1 MTHPVPALGAAL
13 VAAAGCVWWL
23 PALAT
28 VRAGADRPDCLRGTA
43 AACLSGW
50 TTVAGIAVLLLVA
63 DPWWAPA
70 AMAAAGA
77 ATTAGLRIRAAV
89 RARGEAREA
98 LATRLTHVHDEYS
111 LHAVRDVPAERE
123 VRDVVDVRDLGNVRD
138 VHDVGRADPRPWLP
152 PRARM
157 YRARN
162 RFVTV
167 LGVGLGAAV
176 ASARLPVALGPG
188 HGGAGAAVGVPAL
201 LTALFLAVAVG
212 RVRVARRSPGSRPGR

>member
-1 MTHPVPALGAAL
+1 MTHPVPALGVAL

-28 VRAGADRPDCLRGTA
+28 VRAGADRPDSLRGTS

-50 TTVAGIAVLLLVA
+50 ATVAGMAVLLLVA
-63 DPWWAPA
+63 DPWWVPGAV
-70 AMAAAGA
+70 AAAGT

-89 RARGEAREA
+89 RRRSEAREA
-98 LATRLTHVHDEYS
+98 LATQLR
-111 LHAVRDVPAERE
+111 
-123 VRDVVDVRDLGNVRD
+123 
-138 VHDVGRADPRPWLP
+138 DVGRADPRSWLTS
-152 PRARM
+152 RARM

-176 ASARLPVALGPG
+176 ASALLPVAVGPG
-188 HGGAGAAVGVPAL
+188 HGGTGATVAVPVL

-212 RVRVARRSPGSRPGR
+212 RARVARRSSGSRPGR